1 MRTRRVRL
9 LVLAFVALLAMAT
22 TSPSVADP
30 MPMQAP
36 SEADMAQAMGD
47 AGDWMLTVV
56 GTDGQITAPPFSP
69 PWEESSAGRLCLNG
83 LALLRAYQ
91 TTGDSR
97 YLDRAIAAGDLAA
110 SSVDAGSKY
119 VIDRMGLL
127 PTEGY
132 GGFPDV
138 QAGKVDDSYVSGYNG
153 NVAFKLWETIN
164 GIWFLTELHKETGDT
179 NYITMVQLLDRL
191 VREQY
196 YADEDMGAG
205 LHGSLTLS
213 SSGTWTPSGKASMT
227 HLGLL
232 LHTIMVGGQDLVN
245 LWRDR
250 YSLVSHI
257 RPQQN
262 PDGSFDDGFDLP
274 HQDSQSE
281 TKHALMIPALFDI
294 GVPKEARELTDWVK
308 TQLQP
313 DGHFACPHDK
323 DPIGDTAAAAL
334 GLLPTGEVSAG
345 GDGISWLLSEQKTDG
360 SWAAQAGLD
369 IESTAMLSTQWAM
382 LALYAGL
389 TNYNLAI
396 DEGSVDHSM
405 VWEGDPARVMA
416 FAINVT
422 VSNEGLVS
430 TEGVL
435 VKVYDGPKGGGNQP
449 LATNNIT
456 VPPLDSTD
464 TTLEFRP
471 ATRGPHD
478 VHVWVE
484 YPPGGEFRTRDNNVS
499 FLVNLNREPFGRI
512 EMPTPD
518 QLFGFGAVIEF
529 KAADVVDLD
538 EDEVTLTWEDDVTG
552 FMSNE
557 EHFFKVLPP
566 GDHRVSL
573 TFEDGNGP
581 SNKANV
587 TFSVRENIPPTIRIS
602 TPAEGA
608 RYYDYE
614 HITFDASASSDAE
627 DHYLYFS
634 WYSDQDGH
642 LGNGAEIS
650 KRLEPGQHV
659 ITVWV
664 DDSWDNVSKSVSIR
678 VQETY
683 PPEIVISSP
692 MDGETYVTTTRVEFD
707 ASGTTDPDSEILQFF
722 WYSNIDGMLSE
733 RDSFLAKLSVG
744 LHTLTLAVDD
754 GNYNVTSSVT
764 INVLANRAPVAVIS
778 NPEDRSEF
786 DSDQVVELNGSQS
799 YDMEDPITFFWVSDR
814 SGPLGNKPVL
824 ELMLPRGEQVITL
837 WVDDDHGHNVST
849 SITITVLNLGPTAGI
864 SSPEQDGTYLTG
876 NPVFFNSDTS
886 FDPEG
891 DNLYYEWYLRRGE
904 GDWAAIGTQ
913 SNVQRELDTP
923 GNYQVRLVVNDAKE
937 FDETTVS
944 FTVEKAPDGGGE
956 EEEGLLD
963 NPMLV
968 GLIVLIIVVVVV
980 AAFVLLRPRD

>member
-1 MRTRRVRL
+1 MVATL
-9 LVLAFVALLAMAT
+9 VALMALT
-22 TSPSVADP
+22 ATSPAAADP
-30 MPMQAP
+30 SPMQAP
-36 SEADMAQAMGD
+36 SETDMSQAMAD

-56 GTDGQITAPPFSP
+56 GTDGQMTAPPGSP
-69 PWEESSAGRLCLNG
+69 AWEEASAGRLCLNG

-97 YLDRAIAAGDLAA
+97 YLDRAVAAGDLVA

-138 QAGKVDDSYVSGYNG
+138 LAGKVDDAYVGSHNG
-153 NVAFKLWETIN
+153 NVNFKLWETIN
-164 GIWFLTELHKETGDT
+164 GIWFLSELYHETGDN
-179 NYITMVQLLDRL
+179 NYVNMVQLLDRL
-191 VREQY
+191 VKEQY

-205 LHGSLTLS
+205 LHGSLSLTNT
-213 SSGTWTPSGKASMT
+213 GTWTQSGRASMT

-232 LHTIMVGGQDLVN
+232 LHTITVGEQDLVN

-262 PDGSFDDGFDLP
+262 TDGSFDDGFDLP
-274 HQDSQSE
+274 SQVSQSE
-281 TKHALMIPALFDI
+281 TKHALMIPSLYEI
-294 GVPKEARELTDWVK
+294 GVPREAGDLVDWVL

-313 DGHFACPHDK
+313 DGHYACPHDK
-323 DPIGDTAAAAL
+323 DPIGDTAAAAM
-334 GLLPTGEVSAG
+334 GLLPTGEVAAG
-345 GDGISWLLSEQKTDG
+345 GDGVSWLLSQQETDG
-360 SWAAQAGLD
+360 SWEAQPGLD

-382 LALYAGL
+382 MALHTAL

-396 DEGSVDHSM
+396 DGTGVDSAP

-416 FAINVT
+416 FTVNVT
-422 VSNEGLVS
+422 VANEGLV
-430 TEGVL
+430 TTGGVL
-435 VKVYDGPKGGGNQP
+435 VKVFDGPKGGGNQP
-449 LATNNIT
+449 LAISNIT
-456 VPPLDSTD
+456 VLPLASTD
-464 TTLEFRP
+464 TSLEFRP
-471 ATRGPHD
+471 STRGPHD

-499 FLVNLNREPFGRI
+499 FMVNLNREPTGRI
-512 EMPTPD
+512 EMPTTD

-538 EDEVTLTWEDDVTG
+538 GDEVTLTWEDDVTG
-552 FMSNE
+552 LLSNE

-581 SNKANV
+581 SNMANV

-608 RYYDYE
+608 RYFDYE
-614 HITFDASASSDAE
+614 QITFDASASSDAE

-634 WYSDQDGH
+634 WYSDKAGH
-642 LGNGAEIS
+642 LGNGAEVV
-650 KRLEPGQHV
+650 KRLEPGQHL

-664 DDSWDNVSKSVSIR
+664 DDSWDNVSKSVSIT
-678 VQETY
+678 VIETF

-707 ASGTTDPDSEILQFF
+707 ATGTSDPDSEILQFF

-744 LHTLTLAVDD
+744 THTITLAVND
-754 GNYNVTSSVT
+754 GNYNVTSAVT
-764 INVLANRAPVAVIS
+764 INVLDNRAPVAIIS

-786 DSDQVVELNGSQS
+786 DSDEVIELES
-799 YDMEDPITFFWVSDR
+799 YDMEDPITYFWVSAR

-824 ELMLPRGEQVITL
+824 ELLLPRGEHVVTL
-837 WVDDDHGHNVST
+837 WVDDDHGHNEST

-864 SSPEQDGTYLTG
+864 SSPDEGGTYLTG

-891 DNLYYEWYLRRGE
+891 DKLFYEWYLRRGE
-904 GDWAAIGTQ
+904 GDWSPIGTQ
-913 SNVQRELDTP
+913 SNVQREMDTA
-923 GNYQVRLVVNDAKE
+923 GEYQVRLVVNDGKE
-937 FDETTVS
+937 TDETTVS
-944 FTVEKAPDGGGE
+944 FTVEKAPDGGGGDE
-956 EEEGLLD
+956 GGLLD
-963 NPMLV
+963 GPLLV
-968 GLIVLIIVVVVV
+968 GILLVVIVAV
-980 AAFVLLRPRD
+980 AGIAVFLLRSRD